1 MSAIQIKN
9 FGGLVPRI
17 DPKELPDNAAQ
28 VARNVKLWN
37 GILKALKAPDLVTAL
52 TKSGT
57 IQAIYR
63 QAYGGSD
70 YWLHWAADVDVVRG
84 PPAGDAQDLLY
95 FTGAGEPRV
104 CTAEMATQKTDT
116 IAGSDNWPS
125 GYGEAVSTDYP
136 RAFYTLGLP
145 APLNAPTI
153 GTPSGGSGST
163 VARGYVYTLVDAW
176 GQESAPSPA
185 AYGTG
190 LDDDTWPL
198 TGLDTAPLN
207 TGSISGATHSGG
219 LVTVTTSAAHWLRK
233 GHSITI
239 ASVTGMTDLNG
250 DWTVY
255 DAPSSTTFR
264 VSLTTAQSY
273 SSGGSWAREAPY
285 NVTGMTKRIYR
296 VLSGINGEDYKYV
309 DEIAAATTSYNDLSA
324 DDDLGETLATSDP
337 AIALS
342 AWDMPPGDLIGIVSM
357 GSFLAGFS
365 PATNEVCFSEPNA
378 FYAWPQRY
386 RQKADWPIVG
396 LGVWGQNLTVCT
408 EAYPY
413 RVVGFHPE
421 AMSLTRAERAFPC
434 VAKRSIVSDSG
445 FGTLYA
451 SDRGLVA
458 DSPQGVV
465 LVTDQF
471 YDRDAWQDGVDS
483 ANGFA
488 IEYDGRYQLF
498 WPIDAYEGG
507 AIIFDPASR
516 LGAISTNSFVMNG
529 AWLDPGTGIAYIVD
543 SDGVKRWDYDDAHTQ
558 TYEWKSKNFVLP
570 MPVTFKAAKVICD
583 FTQSAAE
590 AAAIAAENATTVTAN
605 EALIATIPTGV
616 DKVDPLGGAMGA
628 AGMAELAVADD
639 TLGDLLS
646 TEIQA
651 VQFEIYGDGALVYSV
666 AVSDNNPFRVAAG
679 KAYDQL
685 EVRLSGNVP
694 VQSVELAPTMS
705 ELAER

>member
-1 MSAIQIKN
+1 MSAIQIKD
-9 FGGLVPRI
+9 FGGLVPRL
-17 DPKELPDNAAQ
+17 DPKELPKSGAQ

-37 GILKALKAPDLVTAL
+37 GILKALRAPKLESAL

-57 IQAIYR
+57 IQSIYR
-63 QAYGGSD
+63 QDYGGSD
-70 YWLHWAADVDVVRG
+70 FWLHWAADVDVVRG
-84 PPAGDAQDLLY
+84 PPSGDAQDILY

-116 IAGSDNWPS
+116 IAGTDNWPS

-136 RAFYTLGLP
+136 RAFYALGIP
-145 APLNAPTI
+145 APLVAPII
-153 GTPSGGSGST
+153 GTPSGGTGST
-163 VARGYVYTLVDAW
+163 VARAYVYTFVDAW

-185 AYGTG
+185 AYKTG

-198 TGLDTAPLN
+198 SAMNTAPLN

-219 LVTVTTSAAHWLRK
+219 LVTVTATAAHWLRA
-233 GHSITI
+233 GHKITI

-255 DAPSSTTFR
+255 DVPSTTTFR

-273 SSGGSWAREAPY
+273 TSGGTWTREAPY
-285 NVTGMTKRIYR
+285 NVGGMTKRIYR
-296 VLSGINGEDYKYV
+296 VLSGIDGEDYKFV
-309 DEIAAATTSYNDLSA
+309 AEIAVATTTYNDSKSDA
-324 DDDLGETLATSDP
+324 DLGETLATSDP
-337 AIALS
+337 DIALS
-342 AWDMPPGDLIGIVSM
+342 AWDMPPGDMIGIVSM

-365 PATNEVCFSEPNA
+365 PSTNEVCFSEPNA

-386 RQKADWPIVG
+386 RQKADWDIVG

-413 RVVGFHPE
+413 RAVGFHPE

-434 VAKRSIVSDSG
+434 VSKRSIVSDSG

-458 DSPQGVV
+458 DSPQGVA
-465 LVTDQF
+465 LVTSKF
-471 YDRDAWQDGVDS
+471 YDRDAWQAGVDA

-488 IEYDGRYQLF
+488 LEFDGRYHLF
-498 WPIDAYEGG
+498 WPIDSNEGG
-507 AIIFDPASR
+507 ALIFDPSEL
-516 LGAISTNSFVMNG
+516 LGAISTNDFIMNG
-529 AWLDPGTGIAYIVD
+529 VWLDPGTGVAYIVD
-543 SDGVKRWDYDDAHTQ
+543 SDGVKRWDYDDAYVQ
-558 TYEWKSKNFVLP
+558 TYEWKSKVFVLP
-570 MPVTFKAAKVICD
+570 GPMTMKAAKVICD
-583 FTQSAAE
+583 FTQSADE
-590 AAAIAAENATTVTAN
+590 AAAIATANAATVTAN

-639 TLGDLLS
+639 TLAELLS

-651 VQFEIYGDGALVYSV
+651 VQFEVFGDGDLVYSV
-666 AVSDNNPFRVAAG
+666 AVSDNKPFRVAAG
-679 KAYDQL
+679 DAYVLL
-685 EVRLSGNVP
+685 EVRLAGNVP
-694 VQSVELAPTMS
+694 VQSIEIAPTMS